1 LKILDNLEKR
11 LAGMGDVESAKQD
24 LSGLEMQRSQL
35 REKEMSLDGRLNR
48 LHAES
53 KVQTE
58 MDMLRRDRAAR
69 AEQVRKLRAT
79 IKEEMQELLGAE
91 AIEATED
98 GRLREVYE
106 EAVRRVQAE
115 LGGLEA
121 RSREAEKRHTGNELR
136 RKMMQEEV
144 RGKEA
149 QMRKCEVSG
158 CSI

>member
-1 LKILDNLEKR
+1 
-11 LAGMGDVESAKQD
+11 MGDVESAKQD
-24 LSGLEMQRSQL
+24 LSGLEIQRSQL

-58 MDMLRRDRAAR
+58 LDMLRRDRAGR
-69 AEQVRKLRAT
+69 AEQVRKLRAA

-91 AIEATED
+91 AVEAAED

-158 CSI
+158 CNVYLAA

>member
-1 LKILDNLEKR
+1 
-11 LAGMGDVESAKQD
+11 
-24 LSGLEMQRSQL
+24 
-35 REKEMSLDGRLNR
+35 
-48 LHAES
+48 
-53 KVQTE
+53 
-58 MDMLRRDRAAR
+58 
-69 AEQVRKLRAT
+69 
-79 IKEEMQELLGAE
+79 LLGAE
-91 AIEATED
+91 AMEATED
-98 GRLREVYE
+98 GRLQEVYE

-115 LGGLEA
+115 LGGLEG

>member
-1 LKILDNLEKR
+1 
-11 LAGMGDVESAKQD
+11 MGDVESAKQD
-24 LSGLEMQRSQL
+24 LSGLEIQRSQL

-58 MDMLRRDRAAR
+58 LDMLRRDRAGR
-69 AEQVRKLRAT
+69 AEQVRKLRAA

-91 AIEATED
+91 AVEAAED

-158 CSI
+158 CNVY

>member
-1 LKILDNLEKR
+1 
-11 LAGMGDVESAKQD
+11 MGDVESAKQD
-24 LSGLEMQRSQL
+24 LSGLEIQRSQL

-58 MDMLRRDRAAR
+58 LDMLRRDRAGR
-69 AEQVRKLRAT
+69 AEQVRKLRAA
-79 IKEEMQELLGAE
+79 IKEEVQELLGAE
-91 AIEATED
+91 AVEAAED

-158 CSI
+158 CNVY

>member
-1 LKILDNLEKR
+1 
-11 LAGMGDVESAKQD
+11 MGDVESAKQD
-24 LSGLEMQRSQL
+24 LSGLEIQRSQL
-35 REKEMSLDGRLNR
+35 REKEMSLDGRLNW

-58 MDMLRRDRAAR
+58 LDMLRRDRAGR
-69 AEQVRKLRAT
+69 AEQVRKLRAA

-91 AIEATED
+91 AVEAAED

-158 CSI
+158 CNVY